1 MSHDFT
7 QEEIEAA
14 KDCIESTQNF
24 FLLKFREEI
33 NHIVEEPLPNYE
45 GCCKHRRVYS
55 EQSYDEADER
65 AKALMKE
72 AIKQLG
78 Y

>member
-1 MSHDFT
+1 MSRDFT

-33 NHIVEEPLPNYE
+33 NHIVEEQLPDYP
-45 GCCKHRRVYS
+45 GCCKYKRVYS
-55 EQSYDEADER
+55 EQSCNEADEKAR
-65 AKALMKE
+65 ALLKE
-72 AIKQLG
+72 AWKQLG